1 MVAGSGK
8 ERGELGHSEGDM
20 LVVARSKK
28 ERHKGG
34 KGRSLREKRR
44 SLVGKRCKAEG
55 DRTKMVHK
63 LISLENRLEDSPE
76 QAQQADG

>member
-1 MVAGSGK
+1 MESHNNK
-8 ERGELGHSEGDM
+8 STKTKQEEEIQNP
-20 LVVARSKK
+20 RSKK